1 MSTPRK
7 QSTRPRPSS
16 VERSLSRALSQ
27 ATAYL
32 AGDPATRAKTRITF
46 VTVGAA
52 TAAPAPPV
60 TPKRVRALRNQLG
73 LSQPLFAEALNVSR
87 ATVQGWEQGT
97 KHPSGAARR
106 LLEIVAENPDLLRRR
121 VHDRHTEARRSATL

>member
-7 QSTRPRPSS
+7 KSTVSS
-16 VERSLSRALSQ
+16 PVERSLSRALTQ
-27 ATAYL
+27 AKAYL
-32 AGDPATRAKTRITF
+32 AGDPVAISETRITV

-52 TAAPAPPV
+52 TAAPAPKV
-60 TPKRVRALRNQLG
+60 TPKRVRTLRDQLG

-121 VHDRHTEARRSATL
+121 VQERHAKTRVSASI